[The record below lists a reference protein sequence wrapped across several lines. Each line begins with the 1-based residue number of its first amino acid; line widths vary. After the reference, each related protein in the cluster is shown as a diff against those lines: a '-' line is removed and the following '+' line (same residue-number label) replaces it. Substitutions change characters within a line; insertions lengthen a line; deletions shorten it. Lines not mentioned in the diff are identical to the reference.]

1 MDSISS
7 NQAPACLAGGGGP
20 NKKKQTTTKSTKIG
34 NGKKTGSIYDP
45 GREDSLFCLTAAG
58 WMDGWIYVKM
68 EMYSIFFSS
77 ATGSIKRAA
86 GLFASQEG
94 GVKSILLL
102 LLGWRA
108 ICRIY
113 IGRFM

>member
-1 MDSISS
+1 M
-7 NQAPACLAGGGGP
+7 G
-20 NKKKQTTTKSTKIG
+20 KKQDRCTILVERIPS
-34 NGKKTGSIYDP
+34 S
-45 GREDSLFCLTAAG
+45 AAQQLDG

-77 ATGSIKRAA
+77 AAGSIKRAA